1 MTILIFV
8 IVLGVLIFVHELGH
22 FMTARKLNIDVEEF
36 GFGYPPRLIGLE
48 VTKKEN
54 TDTKKIK
61 KQYRWFFGNK
71 TKVQDPQNP
80 AMIYSFNL
88 LPLGGFVKITG
99 ESGDAQDNPRS
110 FINQAI
116 WKRALVLS
124 AGVIMNFILA
134 WVLFSV
140 VFFQGIPQALDDKQ
154 QDSSVTI
161 TNVVVADVL
170 AASPAASAGLQ
181 LGDEILA
188 VNDQSL
194 TKADDII
201 KFIQDNKT
209 EEINFKVKRQAESLD
224 FKIKPEF
231 IAEKNQTLIGIVLVD
246 TGIVHYGF
254 WASIWQGLKVS
265 AIMVWRILE
274 ALYQLF
280 ASLIVSGKVSADL
293 SGPIGVAVLTGQ
305 VAKMGWL
312 YLLQFTAIL
321 SVNLG
326 VLNIL
331 PIPALDGGRLLFVLI
346 EKIRGKRIKE
356 KTEVIIHNTGF
367 ALLML
372 LVVVVTLKDIG
383 RYGGDWWQSL
393 KNIFS

>member
-188 VNDQSL
+188 VDDQSL

-280 ASLIVSGKVSADL
+280 ASLIVGGKVSADL

>member
-1 MTILIFV
+1 
-8 IVLGVLIFVHELGH
+8 
-22 FMTARKLNIDVEEF
+22 
-36 GFGYPPRLIGLE
+36 
-48 VTKKEN
+48 
-54 TDTKKIK
+54 
-61 KQYRWFFGNK
+61 
-71 TKVQDPQNP
+71 
-80 AMIYSFNL
+80 MIYSFNL

-124 AGVIMNFILA
+124 AGVLMNFILA

-170 AASPAASAGLQ
+170 VASPAALAGLQ

-188 VNDQSL
+188 VNDQNL

-209 EEINFKVKRQAESLD
+209 EEINFKVKRQTESLD

>member
-48 VTKKEN
+48 VTKKE
-54 TDTKKIK
+54 DADSKKIK

-71 TKVQDPQNP
+71 TKSQDPKNP

-99 ESGDAQDNPRS
+99 ESGEAQDNPRS

-124 AGVIMNFILA
+124 AGVLMNFILA
-134 WVLFSV
+134 WILFSV

-154 QDSSVTI
+154 QAASVTM

-170 AASPAASAGLQ
+170 AASPAALAGLQ
-181 LGDEILA
+181 LGDEILL
-188 VNDQSL
+188 VNDQNL

-209 EEINFKVKRQAESLD
+209 EEINFKVKRQTENLD

-246 TGIVHYGF
+246 TGIVNYGF
-254 WASIWQGLKVS
+254 WASIWQGLKIT

-293 SGPIGVAVLTGQ
+293 SGPVGVAVLTGQ

-356 KTEVIIHNTGF
+356 KTEAIIHNTGF
-367 ALLML
+367 VLLML

-383 RYGGDWWQSL
+383 RYGGAWWQSL
-393 KNIFS
+393 KNIF

>member
-48 VTKKEN
+48 VTKKE
-54 TDTKKIK
+54 DADSKKIK

-71 TKVQDPQNP
+71 INSQDQQKSS
-80 AMIYSFNL
+80 MIYSFNL

-124 AGVIMNFILA
+124 AGVLMNFILA
-134 WVLFSV
+134 WVLFSA

-154 QDSSVTI
+154 QAASVTM

-170 AASPAASAGLQ
+170 AASPAALAGLQ
-181 LGDEILA
+181 LGDEILS
-188 VNDQSL
+188 VNDQNL
-194 TKADDII
+194 TKSDDII

-209 EEINFKVKRQAESLD
+209 EEINFKVKRQTENLD

-246 TGIVHYGF
+246 TGIVNYGF
-254 WASIWQGLKVS
+254 WASIWQGLKIT

-280 ASLIVSGKVSADL
+280 ATLIVSGKVSADL
-293 SGPIGVAVLTGQ
+293 SGPVGVAVLTGQ

-356 KTEVIIHNTGF
+356 KTEAIIHNTGF

-383 RYGGDWWQSL
+383 RYGGAWWQSL
-393 KNIFS
+393 KNIF